1 MKHSRKLLALALAL
15 ILSLCLALPAAAAYT
30 DDTQIAQKEAVE
42 LLSALK
48 ILQGAN
54 NTFNPKGIL
63 TREQAAKIIAMF
75 HAGSAELK
83 VDEAAEL
90 PFTDVA
96 AEGWAAPFI
105 GYCYKN
111 ALVSG
116 TSEDT
121 FAPTAQLTGT
131 AFLKMVL
138 NVLGYDTEAE
148 GYTGASWAV
157 NVKARA
163 AELGLTNGL
172 SGFSADANLSRENA
186 AQIMLNALKAYPVS
200 YAKDGSLQKAS
211 QSAASKWDL
220 TTENSFDFTDS
231 AKRPGHKWLKAST
244 GEAITKA
251 YAGAEPFARLEG
263 AVTFHDLLE
272 AVGIHDSN
280 NAFVA
285 FDIVYNGTP
294 QGFIR
299 DMCHFDKD
307 GVSHGGDLE
316 KVCENGT
323 VELYPNGKTHVKTD
337 YLDADVDLYR
347 VVVTVG

>member
-1 MKHSRKLLALALAL
+1 MKKLPKRLLAALLALAL

-148 GYTGASWAV
+148 GYTGAMTPPTLPADV
-157 NVKARA
+157 EGKYTGTRA
-163 AELGLTNGL
+163 NGD
-172 SGFSADANLSRENA
+172 SVVFNLNR
-186 AQIMLNALKAYPVS
+186 
-200 YAKDGSLQKAS
+200 
-211 QSAASKWDL
+211 DL
-220 TTENSFDFTDS
+220 TGTYNGVAFTAIYDGDTRVIFTAGGVACVFRTDTLMLTVGEEQIRLTS
-231 AKRPGHKWLKAST
+231 A
-244 GEAITKA
+244 
-251 YAGAEPFARLEG
+251 G
-263 AVTFHDLLE
+263 AVTE
-272 AVGIHDSN
+272 KIPASMC
-280 NAFVA
+280 
-285 FDIVYNGTP
+285 GTFS
-294 QGFIR
+294 GTWTGANS
-299 DMCHFDKD
+299 
-307 GVSHGGDLE
+307 GVRTVVIESD
-316 KVCENGT
+316 GT
-323 VELYPNGKTHVKTD
+323 VTYFDNIRFTNVT
-337 YLDADVDLYR
+337 YDVERGTLKATTEVSGETYTIMLTWNAEKGSYTGYVNYTYDGEETRAECQNLTR
-347 VVVTVG
+347 KA